1 MTTFQEIFK
10 PMQLGAYKVGHRII
24 MAPLTRCRADKN
36 HNPTDLMT
44 EYYSQ
49 RTSAALIVSEA
60 TMVMKNCSAFG
71 GTDPGIY
78 SQEQILGWKKIT
90 DAVHA
95 KGGKIFMQL
104 WHGGRACHPLLNNG
118 HECVSASAIAIE
130 GDTHTPQGKV
140 PYTVPRALEL
150 KEIPQIIEGFK
161 IASKNAKNAGFD
173 GVEVHGANGYLLD
186 QFLRDSSN
194 KRTDSYG
201 GTIANRAKLLLEVT
215 KSVIDVWG
223 ADKVGVRL
231 SPLNSFNSMKD
242 SNPLELTAYV
252 CRELSNLNIAYLHM
266 MRADFLG
273 LQNGDVMS
281 VARESFKGIL
291 IGNMGFTPS
300 EANTAIQ
307 KGLIDAVAFGH
318 HYVSNPDLV
327 ERIKNGTTIVEPDQ
341 STYYSQGAAGYT
353 DYPLRNSK

>member
-1 MTTFQEIFK
+1 MTTYNDLFK
-10 PMQLGAYKVGHRII
+10 PIQMGSLGLAHRII
-24 MAPLTRCRADKN
+24 MAPLTRCRADQN

-49 RTSAALIVSEA
+49 RSSVAFIVTEA
-60 TMVMKNCSAFG
+60 TMVMPNCSAFG

-78 SQEQILGWKKIT
+78 SQEQISGWKKIT

-95 KGGKIFMQL
+95 KGGKILLQL

-118 HECVSASAIAIE
+118 QECVSASAIAIE
-130 GDTHTPQGKV
+130 GETYTSQGKV

-150 KEIPQIIEGFK
+150 SEIPKIVEGFK
-161 IASKNAKNAGFD
+161 QAAMNAKEAGFD
-173 GVEVHGANGYLLD
+173 GVEVHGANGYILD

-201 GTIANRAKLLLEVT
+201 GSISNRAKLLLEVT
-215 KSVIDVWG
+215 KSVVEVWG

-231 SPLNSFNSMKD
+231 SPLNSYNSMKD

-252 CRELSNLNIAYLHM
+252 SKELSELKIAYLHM
-266 MRADFLG
+266 MRADFFG
-273 LQNGDVMS
+273 LQTGDVMS
-281 VARESFKGIL
+281 VARENFKGVL
-291 IGNMGFTPS
+291 IGNMGYTAD
-300 EANTAIQ
+300 EANSAIQ
-307 KGLIDAVAFGH
+307 KGMMDAVAFGH

-327 ERIKNGTTIVEPDQ
+327 ERIKEGSPIVEPDQ
-341 STYYSQGAAGYT
+341 NTYYSKGKVGYT
-353 DYPLRNSK
+353 DYSFRS